1 LVSTMTIM
9 NVTSSL
15 EGTVITCTGLNSLSV
30 SSVVLMTT
38 LHIYDMDVGRS
49 LIQMVF
55 IIIV

>member
-9 NVTSSL
+9 NVTSNL
-15 EGTVITCTGLNSLSV
+15 EGTVITCTGLNSSSV
-30 SSVVLMTT
+30 SSVEMMTT

-55 IIIV
+55 IIVV